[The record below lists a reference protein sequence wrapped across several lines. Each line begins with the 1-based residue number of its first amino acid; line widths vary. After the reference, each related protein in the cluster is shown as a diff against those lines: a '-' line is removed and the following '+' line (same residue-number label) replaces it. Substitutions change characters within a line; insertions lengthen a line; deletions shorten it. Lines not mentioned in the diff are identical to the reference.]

1 MSNAAESWRSLF
13 ENWPNS
19 LPRKGMLVTTFDT
32 GIPFAGYMIAG
43 GLLLVDRD
51 KPDAAGARK
60 VIVPWEQILGMKI
73 TDVIDLAR
81 FQALGFQPPM

>member
-1 MSNAAESWRSLF
+1 
-13 ENWPNS
+13 
-19 LPRKGMLVTTFDT
+19 
-32 GIPFAGYMIAG
+32 MIAG